1 MMWDMRPPMDGPM
14 PDTDDVV
21 WLTYDA
27 LSTRLGITPESCRN
41 LVRRRR
47 WARQDGNDRVRR
59 IGVPQDYLSERDEP
73 TSPLAAPIMGD
84 TDGDTNPPT
93 NGGARGPH
101 DGGMAVALAA
111 LERHVERIE
120 ADLDNA
126 RDQITVVTA
135 ERDEAR
141 AALVQI
147 EVLRVQLDA
156 QRCQLD
162 AAVEDRDRWHA
173 AAELDRA
180 THRTDAEQ
188 AREEAE
194 KLRAELTRWQARP
207 WWRRA
212 FG

>member
-1 MMWDMRPPMDGPM
+1 M

-27 LSTRLGITPESCRN
+27 LSARLGITPESCRN

-59 IGVPQDYLSERDEP
+59 IAVPYDYLSERDEP
-73 TSPLAAPIMGD
+73 PSSPAALPIGG

-93 NGGARGPH
+93 HGVDRVPH
-101 DGGMAVALAA
+101 DGGMIVALAA

-120 ADLDNA
+120 ADLNHA
-126 RDQITVVTA
+126 RDQVAAVTA

-156 QRCQLD
+156 QRCQLS
-162 AAVEDRDRWHA
+162 AAEQDRDRWHA
-173 AAELDRA
+173 EAEQDRA
-180 THRTDAEQ
+180 ARRADAEQ
-188 AREEAE
+188 ARAEAE
-194 KLRAELTRWQARP
+194 NLRTAFTKWEARP